1 MLTLRVLLAAIEV
14 GMFGLVYYAMTR
26 DVGISSAFTWHPI
39 LMTFGFA
46 VCMNEGMIMYY
57 YGDIQHI
64 SRHDSRK
71 KHGVLQVLALL
82 SIIGGYVAI
91 FVAHQGKSQFGAGA
105 PTIKQVHVWLG
116 YILIILTLFQAIVG
130 LNKYVKKST
139 SGKSIAKWHGY
150 LGLVIYLLG
159 QTNIFIA
166 ALFWG
171 TASWSKPMALG
182 CTLASVAA
190 LMYLRFHSMKVK
202 GEKSDRLLGSKGKT
216 GESTYQ
222 GV

>member
-1 MLTLRVLLAAIEV
+1 MLPLRILLAAIEV
-14 GMFGLVYYAMTR
+14 SMFTLVYYAMTR
-26 DVGISSAFTWHPI
+26 DVGISSSFTWHPI

-57 YGDIQHI
+57 YGDIQNV

-71 KHGVLQVLALL
+71 KHGVLQLLALL
-82 SIIGGYVAI
+82 SVVGGYVAI
-91 FVAHQGKSQFGAGA
+91 FIAHQGKSQFGAGA
-105 PTIKQVHVWLG
+105 PTIKKVHVWLG
-116 YILIILTLFQAIVG
+116 YALILLTLFQVTVG
-130 LNKYVKKST
+130 LNKYAKKSRT
-139 SGKSIAKWHGY
+139 GKSIAKWHGY
-150 LGLVIYLLG
+150 LGLAIYLLG

-171 TASWSKPMALG
+171 TASWNKPMALG
-182 CTLASVAA
+182 CTLASTAA
-190 LMYLRFHSMKVK
+190 LMYLRFHSIKVK

-216 GESTYQ
+216 GEPTYQ